1 MSESASQKIESLIA
15 ADDIVLFMKG
25 TRQFPQCGFS
35 STVVQILSEIGLGY
49 ETVNVLSDPEIRGG
63 IKVFS
68 DWPTIPQLY
77 VRGEFVGGCDI
88 IKDMH
93 ASGDLAK
100 TLHAG
105 AFPVDSPTLTIT
117 DAAVTALR
125 SALAE
130 ADAGDHVHLSIDA
143 QFASSMDIAPREAS
157 DIAVESNG
165 LTVLLSPASARLA
178 EGLSIDFLDTADQTG
193 FKIENPNAPPKV
205 IEMSPADL
213 KAKLDSGE
221 IKEFFDVRTQQE
233 HNMAAIDGARLLDDA
248 ASAYIESLD
257 PKTPIAFHCHHG
269 LRSRS
274 AAQHFLKFGFRKL
287 YNMSGGI
294 DAWSMEIDSNVPRY

>member
-1 MSESASQKIESLIA
+1 MSEAASQKIESLIA

-49 ETVNVLSDPEIRGG
+49 ETVNVLADADIRSG

-88 IKDMH
+88 IKNMH
-93 ASGDLAK
+93 ASGELAK
-100 TLHAG
+100 TLHTG
-105 AFPVDSPTLTIT
+105 AFPVDSPTVTIT
-117 DAAVTALR
+117 DAAVMALR

-130 ADAGDHVHLSIDA
+130 ENAGDHVHLSIDA
-143 QFASSMDIAPREAS
+143 QFATSMDIAPREAS

-165 LTVLLSPASARLA
+165 LTVLLDPASARLA
-178 EGLSIDFLDTADQTG
+178 EGLSIDFLDTAEQTG

-205 IEMSPADL
+205 IEMSPSDL

-233 HNMAAIDGARLLDDA
+233 HNMAAIDGARLLDDTA
-248 ASAYIESLD
+248 AAYIEALD

-269 LRSRS
+269 MRSRS

-287 YNMSGGI
+287 YNLSGGI
-294 DAWSMEIDSNVPRY
+294 DAWSMEIDTSVPRY

>member
-35 STVVQILSEIGLGY
+35 STVVKILSEIGLGY
-49 ETVNVLSDPEIRGG
+49 ETVNVLSDPEIRSG

-93 ASGDLAK
+93 ASGKLAK

-125 SALAE
+125 SALADE
-130 ADAGDHVHLSIDA
+130 NAGDHVHLSIDA
-143 QFASSMDIAPREAS
+143 QFATSMDIAPREAS

-165 LTVLLSPASARLA
+165 LTVLLDPASARLA

-205 IEMSPADL
+205 IEMSPSDL

-248 ASAYIESLD
+248 AAAYIESLD

-269 LRSRS
+269 MRSRS